1 MTLFLPF
8 VAEPFPLPLSYVH
21 SAPKTL
27 SQIIKK
33 RRITVRAFKVYNW
46 QPTLRPCTK
55 TKPKDVCGNKIFR
68 QVCRFMRMRHHGR
81 IQRRLCSLCRAMMD
95 HPDTECKTLA
105 AQPPPLKKNTSSYF
119 FCKLGSQIY
128 CSSLLSSR
136 REGNV
141 KNLHLFGN
149 CRDTYGM
156 YCTGKFP
163 KIYQANMAKNKK
175 KHHC

>member
-105 AQPPPLKKNTSSYF
+105 AQPPP
-119 FCKLGSQIY
+119 
-128 CSSLLSSR
+128 
-136 REGNV
+136 
-141 KNLHLFGN
+141 
-149 CRDTYGM
+149 
-156 YCTGKFP
+156 P
-163 KIYQANMAKNKK
+163 KK
-175 KHHC
+175 KHFLLFFLQAWLANLLQLPSFIPTRRKCEKFAPFRQLQRHIRYVLYR